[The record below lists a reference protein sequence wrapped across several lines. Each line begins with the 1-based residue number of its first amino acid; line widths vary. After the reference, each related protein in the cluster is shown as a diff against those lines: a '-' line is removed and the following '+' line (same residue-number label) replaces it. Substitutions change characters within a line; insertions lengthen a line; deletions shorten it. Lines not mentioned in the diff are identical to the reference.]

1 MIIGEA
7 PLPRG
12 AFGVDAIAMTMR
24 FGDFTALDQ
33 VELKVRPGSFH
44 ALLGENG
51 AGKSTLVKCI
61 MGYYRPTEG
70 SVLVDGR
77 EQAIA
82 NPRDAHALGLGMVYQ
97 HFTLVPA
104 MTIAENLVLARDD
117 VPAIV
122 DWKKERQELDAFLD
136 RMPFKVPLGAR
147 VSDISAGER
156 QKCEILKQLYLKRRF
171 LILDE
176 PTSVLTPGEA
186 DEVLG
191 LLRAMVERGDL
202 TILMITHKFREV
214 MAFADDVTI
223 LRRGKLAGH
232 GKVADLTPDSMAR
245 TMIGAEELTV
255 QPARSGTAGET
266 RLELSKICALDDAG
280 AIAVND
286 VSIAV
291 RAGEIVGIAG
301 VSGNGQRQL
310 VEVLAGQR
318 DAESGEV
325 RVAGVAYHASRDD
338 MRRHKM
344 SLLPEEPLKNACVGG
359 MSVADNIAFRE
370 FDRAP
375 FASGGWWLQRAA
387 FRDDAQKKI
396 ARYKIKTRTPD
407 TPIAA
412 LSGGNVQR
420 AVLARELGGDVEVLI
435 AANPCFGL
443 DFAAVAQIHAEIMA
457 ARNRG
462 AAVLLVSED
471 LDELLELSDRLVV
484 MFHGAF
490 VYEARASEADLTE
503 IGRHMAGH

>member
-1 MIIGEA
+1 VTETHPSEKSIGVEA
-7 PLPRG
+7 
-12 AFGVDAIAMTMR
+12 VAMTMR
-24 FGDFTALDQ
+24 FGDFTALDN
-33 VELKVRPGSFH
+33 VELKVKAGTFH

-61 MGYYRPTEG
+61 MGYYHPTAG
-70 SVLVDGR
+70 DVLVGGR

-82 NPRDAHALGLGMVYQ
+82 NPKQAHALGLGMVYQ

-104 MTIAENLVLARDD
+104 MTVAENLVLARDD
-117 VPAIV
+117 VPAVV
-122 DWKKERQELDAFLD
+122 DWSKEKKALEAFLS
-136 RMPFKVPLGAR
+136 RMPFKVPLDAK

-191 LLRAMVERGDL
+191 MLRSMVVAGEL

-214 MAFADDVTI
+214 MAFADEVTI
-223 LRRGKLAGH
+223 LRRGKLAGA
-232 GKVADLTPDSMAR
+232 GKVADLTPDAMAR
-245 TMIGAEELTV
+245 TMIGAEELTI
-255 QPARSGTAGET
+255 QPARTGQAGTA
-266 RLELSKICALDDAG
+266 RLELSKLNALDDAG
-280 AIAVND
+280 AIAVRD
-286 VSIAV
+286 VSLTV

-318 DAESGEV
+318 EAESGEIH
-325 RVAGVAYHASRDD
+325 VAGDVYHASREE

-375 FASGGWWLQRAA
+375 FASGGWWLNRAA
-387 FRDDAQKKI
+387 FRQDATRKI

-407 TPIAA
+407 TPISA

-420 AVLARELGGDVEVLI
+420 AVLARELGHDVEVLI

-484 MFHGAF
+484 MFHGQF